1 MGESTFTPYITL
13 DLPTCLKVEKG
24 LTSRFCGFRCHESAF
39 LNDLSL
45 ALLSVMLKAA
55 FNQTQWLLLAKKGK
69 TISKL
74 IGWIAAP
81 PAHSDSGKYRFIYIY
96 IYICIRRHPQTIKN
110 LPKILLV
117 LRSKNLWERGGGTS
131 TSELTLLQPRVLV
144 FGWERSRSS
153 SWFGGSMQ
161 SPTWRRLKNTPRH

>member
-1 MGESTFTPYITL
+1 MFESR
-13 DLPTCLKVEKG
+13 KG
-24 LTSRFCGFRCHESAF
+24 LTSRFFGFRCHESTF

-45 ALLSVMLKAA
+45 ALLKVILKAA
-55 FNQTQWLLLAKKGK
+55 FDQSQWLLLAKKGK

-81 PAHSDSGKYRFIYIY
+81 AAHSNSGKYRFICIY
-96 IYICIRRHPQTIKN
+96 IYIRRHPQTIKN
-110 LPKILLV
+110 LPKNLLV
-117 LRSKNLWERGGGTS
+117 LRSQNLWERGGGTS

-161 SPTWRRLKNTPRH
+161 SPTYHAV

>member
-24 LTSRFCGFRCHESAF
+24 LTSRFCGFRCHESTF

-81 PAHSDSGKYRFIYIY
+81 RPTVIVANTGLYFFIYVGI
-96 IYICIRRHPQTIKN
+96 
-110 LPKILLV
+110 PKP
-117 LRSKNLWERGGGTS
+117 SKIFQKFCWFLGAKIQNLWERGGG

-161 SPTWRRLKNTPRH
+161 SPTYHAV